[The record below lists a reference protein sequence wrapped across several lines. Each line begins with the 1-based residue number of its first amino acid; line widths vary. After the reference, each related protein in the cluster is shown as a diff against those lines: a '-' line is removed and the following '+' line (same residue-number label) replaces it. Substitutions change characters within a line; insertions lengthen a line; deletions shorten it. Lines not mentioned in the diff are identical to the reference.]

1 MLFNSYE
8 FLLFLPIIVLLYYL
22 VPQRFRWV
30 LLFIAS
36 CYFYMYFIPKYIL
49 ILFVLILIDYAAALL
64 IHQAEGTRRKV
75 YLIISLA
82 ANICLL
88 AYFKYINF
96 ALDTVRDMFQ
106 FLHIY
111 RNVPHI
117 DVILPIGL
125 SFHTFQSM
133 AYTIEVYK
141 RRQEP
146 EKHLG
151 IYSVYV
157 LFFPQMV
164 AGPIERFER
173 LGNQLKQYH
182 PFKAENIAAG
192 LRLVL
197 FGLFIKMAVADQLAP
212 YVNKIYNGVA
222 NYSSLSVAAGMLF
235 FSFQIYADFWG
246 YSTIALGS
254 AAMMGIT
261 LMDNFRAPYLSKSIS
276 EFWGRWHISLSTWF
290 RDYVYIPLGGNK
302 VSAFRWAINILIV
315 FGLSGLWHGA
325 NWTFLIWGLIHA
337 VMYLL
342 ERGIHSVAGRSS
354 GLFSKAMGW
363 LFTFSGV
370 TLAWVFF
377 RSSSFKQAE
386 EMIRQLFSL
395 KAAGDSMHYTW
406 QLWVG
411 LLMLIGADI
420 WMHGKRFD
428 LFIQQKHIAVRW
440 ATYAVLLLA
449 LTVLASGEEQPFIY
463 FQF

>member
-8 FLLFLPIIVLLYYL
+8 FLLFLPIVVLLYYL

-30 LLFIAS
+30 LLFMAS

-49 ILFVLILIDYAAALL
+49 ILFILILIDYTAALF
-64 IHQAEGTRRKV
+64 IHNAEGLKRKI
-75 YLIISLA
+75 YLVISLA
-82 ANICLL
+82 ANISLL
-88 AYFKYINF
+88 AYFKYINL

-106 FLHIY
+106 YLHIY

-146 EKHLG
+146 ERHLG

-182 PFKAENIAAG
+182 PFKIENIVTG

-212 YVNKIYNGVA
+212 YVNKVYNSVA
-222 NYSSLSVAAGMLF
+222 DYSSFSVAMAMLF

-276 EFWGRWHISLSTWF
+276 EFWSRWHISLSTWF

-302 VSAFRWAINILIV
+302 VSVFHWAVNILIV

-325 NWTFLIWGLIHA
+325 NWTFLVWGLIHA
-337 VMYLL
+337 LMYLL
-342 ERGIHSVAGRSS
+342 ERGLHAITGKSS
-354 GLFSKAMGW
+354 KLVSQIMGW

-386 EMIRQLFSL
+386 AMIRQLLSL
-395 KAAGDSMHYTW
+395 KPAGDGMHYTW
-406 QLWVG
+406 QLWAG
-411 LLMLIGADI
+411 LIILIGADV
-420 WMHGKRFD
+420 WMRGERYD
-428 LFIQQKHIAVRW
+428 QFIQRRPVAVRW
-440 ATYAVLLLA
+440 ASYALLLLA
-449 LTVLASGEEQPFIY
+449 LTVLASGDEQPFIY